1 MHYIDIDW
9 VPSAIT
15 ITLAVIIVIALRL
28 IAWLGKRRAHART
41 QRAIEQVLSDWDR
54 DEARS
59 KNA

>member
-15 ITLAVIIVIALRL
+15 IALAVIIVAAVRL
-28 IAWLGKRRAHART
+28 AAWLGKRRAHVRT
-41 QRAIEQVLSDWDR
+41 QRAIEHVLNDWDR
-54 DEARS
+54 DETRS